1 MRFLSKFIILKL
13 IIEFNC
19 SYKNAFHNDDYINDS
34 VFFHVNQNMA
44 LSYLPI

>member
-1 MRFLSKFIILKL
+1 MRFLSKFIISKL

-19 SYKNAFHNDDYINDS
+19 SHKIAFHNDDYINDS
-34 VFFHVNQNMA
+34 VSFYVNQNMA